1 MPWCVRADSLTRRTR
16 VVKRTVVVCLDWSAL
31 VSVARPA
38 GQLPAARAHEA
49 WRARAQR
56 DRFHG
61 RWQYLFI
68 ESICNDEAV
77 LEQNYRYKMMYS
89 PDYTEQDSEAVR
101 ARPIAPPCIQ
111 SAPHGTSAVG
121 EQCVSRM
128 LTRWRAGLS
137 AAPLHGCGPQAFILG
152 SCQAASEGRQG
163 PACLLQHALVQQ
175 RHGLVLSTRT
185 RSAALCT
192 CGIVLRGSLL
202 IPRPCGHVC
211 CGHVYTAVQLRM
223 LSRACAARKAG
234 YFRHNDLT

>member
-1 MPWCVRADSLTRRTR
+1 VPWCVRADSLTRRTR

-101 ARPIAPPCIQ
+101 ARPIAPPCTI
-111 SAPHGTSAVG
+111 GT
-121 EQCVSRM
+121 
-128 LTRWRAGLS
+128 
-137 AAPLHGCGPQAFILG
+137 
-152 SCQAASEGRQG
+152 
-163 PACLLQHALVQQ
+163 
-175 RHGLVLSTRT
+175 
-185 RSAALCT
+185 
-192 CGIVLRGSLL
+192 
-202 IPRPCGHVC
+202 PRHVC
-211 CGHVYTAVQLRM
+211 SG
-223 LSRACAARKAG
+223 
-234 YFRHNDLT
+234 